1 MKNKMKK
8 MIDEER
14 NQPKLT
20 QYMKTIKKP
29 EEDDEEKLEPKKP
42 DEAKEEAAGNGED
55 KNRKQED
62 RQEEIRKWRR
72 KPEES
77 LTRTLIDDK
86 PKPDMEKPSPLEQP
100 QIENETSVKYK
111 IMAFTQKFNIPPS
124 NTVPPRPP
132 KSKSETAPS
141 SQNRRRPSNIET
153 AANARLE
160 RGEGKQI

>member
-1 MKNKMKK
+1 MK
-8 MIDEER
+8 
-14 NQPKLT
+14 P
-20 QYMKTIKKP
+20 IKKP

-42 DEAKEEAAGNGED
+42 NEDEEEAGNGED

-72 KPEES
+72 KPVEGM
-77 LTRTLIDDK
+77 TRTLVDDQS
-86 PKPDMEKPSPLEQP
+86 KPDMEKPSPLEQP
-100 QIENETSVKYK
+100 QIENETSVKFK

-124 NTVPPRPP
+124 NTVPPQPP

-153 AANARLE
+153 AANAHLE